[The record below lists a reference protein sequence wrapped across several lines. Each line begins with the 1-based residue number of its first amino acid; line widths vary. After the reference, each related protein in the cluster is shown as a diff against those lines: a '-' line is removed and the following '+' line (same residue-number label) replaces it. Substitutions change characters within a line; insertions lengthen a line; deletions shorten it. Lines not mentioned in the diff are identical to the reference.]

1 VSGIATPVQGIYHPT
16 KGFMPAGWREALE
29 VVQDYD
35 PSLTLG
41 RNDQTGEWLVCKKRD
56 NGPPH
61 PVLALGVYPEAPSRE
76 VILEKMYRND
86 VRRNGARI
94 VDAIERR
101 QKQEAEAR
109 SAAASQAAAE
119 WAEYAEHATR
129 GERG

>member
-1 VSGIATPVQGIYHPT
+1 MSGIATPVQGIYHPT
-16 KGFMPAGWREALE
+16 NGFMPTGWRAALE
-29 VVQDYD
+29 VVKEYD

-41 RNDQTGEWLVCKKRD
+41 RNDQTGEWLVCKTRE
-56 NGPPH
+56 NGQPH

-101 QKQEAEAR
+101 QAREAAAR
-109 SAAASQAAAE
+109 SAAASEAAGE
-119 WAEYAEHATR
+119 WAEYAEHVTR